1 LLDVHGQKEDIF
13 KNNYIMH
20 NPDKHTFQEI
30 IEITKGVLKEFEKI
44 EQRPWGIEA
53 DTIELMKQV
62 GDVSKRIMM
71 LEDYYLKDRDN
82 EPFYRT
88 TLSDLAD
95 ELSDVIASIVRIS
108 EHYGIDLE
116 EAQLRARRN
125 ELRSLGKE
133 PDF

>member
-1 LLDVHGQKEDIF
+1 MPQQHKL
-13 KNNYIMH
+13 
-20 NPDKHTFQEI
+20 TFQEMI
-30 IEITKGVLKEFEKI
+30 NITKSVLKEFEKI

-71 LEDYYLKDRDN
+71 LEDYYLKDRDD

-88 TLSDLAD
+88 TLADLGDELAD
-95 ELSDVIASIVRIS
+95 VMCSVIRIA
-108 EHYGIDLE
+108 EHYKIDLE
-116 EAQLRARRN
+116 EAQLRARRE